1 MIHEGP
7 LACRSLEILIP
18 AAVIAA
24 DAPQTSSLS
33 ELPALRSGRLRL
45 ASRPAEHRARR
56 PLKSELTVSVRL
68 DTLSQGLEVL
78 ALNSLSLQGSG
89 RTGSSGGD
97 SDSVL
102 SDRSE
107 HLVENE

>member
-1 MIHEGP
+1 M
-7 LACRSLEILIP
+7 
-18 AAVIAA
+18 
-24 DAPQTSSLS
+24 
-33 ELPALRSGRLRL
+33 
-45 ASRPAEHRARR
+45 
-56 PLKSELTVSVRL
+56 SVRL

-107 HLVENE
+107 HLVKNE